1 MLTTSQ
7 QSMQN
12 KLTLLLAG
20 VTLALTSVALPAPAQ
35 TTQEFGWLSEEVKGN
50 QQSANEFCRWWYN
63 KYVNEGTLPGG
74 ARNIRANLS
83 SGRCLFDY

>member
-1 MLTTSQ
+1 MSTSK
-7 QSMQN
+7 QSKKY
-12 KLTLLLAG
+12 KLALIFTGAA
-20 VTLALTSVALPAPAQ
+20 LALTSAALPAPAQ

-50 QQSANEFCRWWYN
+50 QQAANEFCRWWYN

-74 ARNIRANLS
+74 ARNVRANLS